1 MVYQYLSYP
10 LDVRDPGF
18 PGEPTLSLETC
29 TNTDKGD
36 VYNSSKIHL
45 FNHFGSH
52 FDAPRHFN
60 PNGVTITELPLSQFI
75 YEKPLLLDIPKQ
87 SGQMIEPA
95 DLRPHLSAIQQA
107 DVLLIR
113 TGFEQLRKENPS
125 EYAHNGGAVSIQCAE
140 FLIENAANLK
150 AIGFDFISLASPA
163 HPEHGVKAH
172 QIMLGMYSPNFICI
186 IEDLT
191 LADVNKTTLKRIFA
205 LPLRV
210 KGVDSAQ
217 VTVLAEYSE
226 E

>member
-1 MVYQYLSYP
+1 MQYQYLSYP
-10 LDVRDPGF
+10 LDVNDPGF

-29 TNTDKGD
+29 TSTDKGD

-60 PNGVTITELPLSQFI
+60 PKGVTITELPLSQFI
-75 YEKPLLLDIPKQ
+75 YEKPLLIDIPKK
-87 SGQMIEPA
+87 SGEMIEPE
-95 DLRPHLSAIQQA
+95 DLRPHLAEIQQA
-107 DVLLIR
+107 DLLLIR
-113 TGFEQLRKENPS
+113 TGFEQVRKNNPQ

-150 AIGFDFISLASPA
+150 AIGFDFISLASPS
-163 HPEHGVKAH
+163 HPDHGMKAH
-172 QIMLGMYSPNFICI
+172 QVMLGMFSPNFICI

-191 LADVNKTTLKRIFA
+191 LEAVDKTNLKRVLA
-205 LPLRV
+205 MPLRV

-217 VTVLAEYSE
+217 VTVLAEYKE
-226 E
+226 

>member
-1 MVYQYLSYP
+1 MKFQYLSYP
-10 LDVRDPGF
+10 LDINDPGF
-18 PGEPTLSLETC
+18 PGEPTLNLETC
-29 TNTDKGD
+29 SSTDRGD

-75 YEKPLLLDIPKQ
+75 YEKPLLIDVPKKP
-87 SGQMIEPA
+87 GEMIEPN
-95 DLRPHLSAIQQA
+95 DLRPHLSEIQQA
-107 DVLLIR
+107 DLLLIR
-113 TGFEQLRKENPS
+113 TGLEHIRKNNPQ
-125 EYAHNGGAVSIQCAE
+125 EYTDKGGAVSIQCAE

-163 HPEHGVKAH
+163 HPDHGVKAH
-172 QIMLGMYSPNFICI
+172 QIMLGVYSQNFICI

-191 LADVNKTTLKRIFA
+191 LSEVDKTKLKRIFA
-205 LPLRV
+205 MPLRV
-210 KGVDSAQ
+210 KGIDSAQ

>member
-1 MVYQYLSYP
+1 MTYQYLSYP
-10 LDVRDPGF
+10 LDVNDPGF

-29 TNTDKGD
+29 TSTDKGD

-87 SGQMIEPA
+87 SGQMIEPE
-95 DLRPHLSAIQQA
+95 DLQPHLAAIQQA
-107 DVLLIR
+107 DLLLIR

-140 FLIENAANLK
+140 FLIKNVSNLK

-163 HPEHGVKAH
+163 HPDHGVKAH
-172 QIMLGMYSPNFICI
+172 QVMLGMYSSNFICI
-186 IEDLT
+186 IEDLM
-191 LADVNKTTLKRIFA
+191 LSEVNAEKLKKVFA

-210 KGVDSAQ
+210 KGVDSSQ
-217 VTVLAEYSE
+217 VTVLAEIQ
-226 E
+226 